1 MGMIYSLGTVNAIE
15 KSGNFLE
22 NFQLKVLWEGF
33 VIVDTGSLCCSH
45 LKLIAVNLDK

>member
-15 KSGNFLE
+15 RSGNFLE

-33 VIVDTGSLCCSH
+33 VIVDTDSL
-45 LKLIAVNLDK
+45 